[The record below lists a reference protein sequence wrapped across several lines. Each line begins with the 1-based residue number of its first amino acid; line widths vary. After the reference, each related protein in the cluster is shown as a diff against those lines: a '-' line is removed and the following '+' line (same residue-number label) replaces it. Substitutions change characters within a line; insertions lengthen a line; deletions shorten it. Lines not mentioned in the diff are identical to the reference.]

1 METLQNGFAKFA
13 TTTIITKP
21 SELPLSNGTTHLN
34 NLFTEPEI
42 ETEQDFGNMDP
53 SRAFV
58 NKVKRLIVKVPF
70 FTFITY
76 FPPVCVFYFVRQTS
90 FLKMKSINLIG
101 KYINVAQI
109 NLY

>member
-21 SELPLSNGTTHLN
+21 SKLPLSNGTTHLN
-34 NLFTEPEI
+34 SLLAEPEI
-42 ETEQDFGNMDP
+42 ETEQVFGNMDP

-70 FTFITY
+70 CTFIA
-76 FPPVCVFYFVRQTS
+76 FPTVCVFFLSPRLIS
-90 FLKMKSINLIG
+90 FLKNG
-101 KYINVAQI
+101 K
-109 NLY
+109 